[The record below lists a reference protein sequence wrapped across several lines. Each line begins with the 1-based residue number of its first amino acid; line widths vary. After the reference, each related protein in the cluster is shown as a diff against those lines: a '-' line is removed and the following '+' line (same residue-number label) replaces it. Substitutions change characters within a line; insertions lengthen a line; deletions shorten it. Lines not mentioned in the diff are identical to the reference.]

1 MQDEW
6 NVPVAEQ
13 RLSCRSDC
21 GLRWKDLDGH
31 ASLGTS
37 GLLAARMHCTTVLL
51 ATSSIQHAPRLHDF
65 FQIFVKTYAGQSVA
79 IYVSPDELTVAIQFR
94 VQVRTECPIVKRRTL
109 YAAALCH
116 I

>member
-1 MQDEW
+1 M
-6 NVPVAEQ
+6 PVAEQ

-51 ATSSIQHAPRLHDF
+51 ATSRIQHHPVLQEF
-65 FQIFVKTYAGQSVA
+65 YKVFVKTFSGKSIG
-79 IYVSPDELTVAIQFR
+79 IYVNPDELTVAIQFR
-94 VQVRTECPIVKRRTL
+94 VQVCLRVCE
-109 YAAALCH
+109 
-116 I
+116 